1 VAIVV
6 RGLGFAYERA
16 PVLTSIDMHAE
27 VGSFTALLGRNG
39 SGKSTLLRLMA
50 GLLDPD
56 AGTIE
61 ILGQAL
67 CALSPRQ
74 RARLIGFL
82 PQQHRPVFPFSVF
95 DVVLTGR
102 AGHAPL
108 NPRREDE
115 AAAHDAIARVGI
127 EALSERPYTELSGGE
142 RQMVMLARVLSQRP
156 KLLLLD
162 EPTAHLD
169 LANQARLIGLL
180 RELAGE
186 GMTVVAAV
194 HDPNLAFLHSDAQIM
209 LARGRVVSTGSSRP
223 PWARD
228 VLVEVYG
235 EEPWTL
241 PFGDRSIVLPGPRRP
256 ERATPS

>member
-6 RGLGFAYERA
+6 RGLGFAYERTS
-16 PVLTSIDMHAE
+16 VLTDVDVQ
-27 VGSFTALLGRNG
+27 VGAGTLTALLGRNG
-39 SGKSTLLRLMA
+39 SGKSTLLRLLA

-67 CALSPRQ
+67 AGLSPRQ
-74 RARLIGFL
+74 RARLMGFL

-115 AAAHDAIARVGI
+115 AAAHEAIARVGI
-127 EALSERPYTELSGGE
+127 EALSQRPYTELSGGE

-156 KLLLLD
+156 RLLLLD

-194 HDPNLAFLHSDAQIM
+194 HDPNLAFLHTDAQVLLSGGHVVKTDSARLPWSREV
-209 LARGRVVSTGSSRP
+209 LA
-223 PWARD
+223 
-228 VLVEVYG
+228 EVYG
-235 EEPWTL
+235 DELWTL

-256 ERATPS
+256 A

>member
-1 VAIVV
+1 MAIVV
-6 RGLGFAYERA
+6 RGLKFAYERT
-16 PVLTSIDMHAE
+16 PVLTDVDVQVVA
-27 VGSFTALLGRNG
+27 GSFTALLGRNG
-39 SGKSTLLRLMA
+39 SGKSTLLRLLA
-50 GLLDPD
+50 GLLDAD
-56 AGTIE
+56 AGTID

-67 CALSPRQ
+67 SALSPRQ

-115 AAAHDAIARVGI
+115 AAAHEAIARAGI

-142 RQMVMLARVLSQRP
+142 RQMVMMARVLSQRP
-156 KLLLLD
+156 RLLLLD

-169 LANQARLIGLL
+169 LANQARLVGLL

-194 HDPNLAFLHSDAQIM
+194 HDPNLAFLHADSCVLLSGGHIVRTNA
-209 LARGRVVSTGSSRP
+209 ARP

-228 VLVEVYG
+228 VLAEVYG

-241 PFGDRSIVLPGPRRP
+241 PFGDRSVVLPGPRAAARP
-256 ERATPS
+256 SS